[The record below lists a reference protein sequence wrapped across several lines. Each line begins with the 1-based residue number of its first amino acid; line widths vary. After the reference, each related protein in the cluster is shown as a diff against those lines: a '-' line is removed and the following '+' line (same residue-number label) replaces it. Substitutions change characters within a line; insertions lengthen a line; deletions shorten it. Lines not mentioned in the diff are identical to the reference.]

1 MIRILH
7 IVSYM
12 QRGGLETLIMNCY
25 RHIDREKMQF
35 DFIVHRDFRSDYD
48 DEIETL
54 GGKIYRLPRLNPFSS
69 SYKKALLDF
78 FRTHTEYKIVH
89 CHLDCM
95 SALPL
100 TAAKQCGV
108 PVRIAHAHSSN
119 QSRNWKYP
127 LKRFFMRGIPKVAT
141 CFFACSEKAGQ
152 WMFPEQDVTVI
163 NNGIETTA
171 FAFNSVVRAEMR
183 SDLGIEQDLVL
194 GHIGRFMPEKNHT
207 FLIDIFSEVHKRVP
221 NTRLILMGTGPLED
235 QVKEKVSK
243 LGLSDVVQFL
253 GVRTDVHRILQAV
266 DIFVLPSLYEGLGIS
281 AVEAQAAGAYCVLAN
296 NVPQVCKMTDNA
308 DFVSLAESPS
318 RWADVILSKD
328 VSYRID
334 HSQEILAA
342 RYDIRATAD
351 WLQAFYYKEQEKALS
366 I

>member
-48 DEIETL
+48 DEIEAL
-54 GGKIYRLPRLNPFSS
+54 GGIIYRLPRLNPFDPR
-69 SYKKALLDF
+69 YKRALLKF
-78 FRTHTEYKIVH
+78 FRTHPEYKIVH

-100 TAAKQCGV
+100 GAAKQCGV

-119 QSRNWKYP
+119 QEKNWKYP
-127 LKRFFMRGIPKVAT
+127 LKRFYMRKIPEVST
-141 CFFACSEKAGQ
+141 HLFACSKTAGE
-152 WMFPEQDVTVI
+152 WMFPGKDVTVI
-163 NNGIETTA
+163 NNGIETSK
-171 FAFNSVVRAEMR
+171 FAFSSEVRTEVRAEL
-183 SDLGIEQDLVL
+183 DLADKLVL
-194 GHIGRFMPEKNHT
+194 GHVGRFMPEKNQT
-207 FLIDIFSEVHKRVP
+207 FLIDIFAEVHHQNPKSKLL
-221 NTRLILMGTGPLED
+221 LIGIGPMED
-235 QVKEKVSK
+235 QIKSKVQS
-243 LGLSDVVQFL
+243 LNLADSVQFL

-281 AVEAQAAGAYCVLAN
+281 AVEAQTAGARCVLSDT
-296 NVPQVCKMTDNA
+296 VPSVCAMTE
-308 DFVSLAESPS
+308 LAEYISLEKTPLQ
-318 RWADVILSKD
+318 WAEQILST
-328 VSYRID
+328 STAHRI
-334 HSQEILAA
+334 SQQKAVAEAGFDISETAA
-342 RYDIRATAD
+342 
-351 WLQAFYYKEQEKALS
+351 WLQAFYVQQEAY